1 MFFRLLFCQKSESF
15 CLHFEDSTICMF
27 WAASGQYR
35 LLMPPPPKIQT
46 MKDTVYRIFKLI
58 YLLNIEYIL
67 SIFMGIDCFETI
79 L

>member
-1 MFFRLLFCQKSESF
+1 
-15 CLHFEDSTICMF
+15 MF

-35 LLMPPPPKIQT
+35 LLMPPPPKIHT
-46 MKDTVYRIFKLI
+46 MKDTVYQIFKLI

-67 SIFMGIDCFETI
+67 SLFVGTDCFETI